1 MPGKKV
7 AKPVRKAS
15 PKKVAPKKKAA
26 PKKRAAPKK
35 TVKKVAPKAATVC
48 LEGYKISK
56 AGKCI
61 KDKKYTTV
69 ISSTPLM
76 ANIAKQETP
85 AQVAQVLIN
94 AGIPPPPPNAL
105 KALANADSSSQV
117 KQIINLNA
125 PPAPPMK
132 QIKTFGPINQK
143 RDLQSMLNSRF
154 RAKNPAEVVK
164 ADPKLAG
171 LLAQQKT
178 PFGVAKVFIAKGLP
192 LPGVSQ
198 LNKIADATTA
208 SGVKQLVVKGDLQSQ
223 LNARLK
229 AKSLGPAQEVMK
241 SGVDLSSYNAA
252 KSIDALRKCYAK
264 SAHLQS
270 PAREQKQK
278 ECDAIHSLSAAAKQQ
293 SKAALTKAIEAVKAA
308 TKPTMSMQANDYESY
323 SYE

>member
-7 AKPVRKAS
+7 AKPVRKAF

-35 TVKKVAPKAATVC
+35 TVSPKAATVC

-76 ANIAKQETP
+76 ANIAEQNTP
-85 AQVAQVLIN
+85 AQVAQVLVN

-105 KALANADSSSQV
+105 KALANADTSSQV

-125 PPAPPMK
+125 PAPPPMPMPEGK
-132 QIKTFGPINQK
+132 IFGPVNQK
-143 RDLQSMLNSRF
+143 RDLQSMLNARF

-164 ADPKLAG
+164 SDPKLAG

-178 PFGVAKVFIAKGLP
+178 PFNVAKVFVAKGLP
-192 LPGVSQ
+192 VPGVSQ

-229 AKSLGPAQEVMK
+229 AKSFGPAQEVIK
-241 SGVDLSSYNAA
+241 SGVDMSSFNAA

-264 SAHLQS
+264 SAHLAS
-270 PAREQKQK
+270 PDREQKEK
-278 ECDAIHSLSAAAKQQ
+278 ECAAMHKLSAAAKQPT
-293 SKAALTKAIEAVKAA
+293 KAAITEAIEAIKKA
-308 TKPTMSMQANDYESY
+308 TKPTLPMQANDYQSY
-323 SYE
+323 PYE